1 MDINKFALF
10 ADVAFTKNFTKSG
23 ERMGYTQP
31 GVSHVLKTME
41 DEFGF
46 PLFLRTRKGV
56 TMTPNAE
63 AILPIIREIVSL
75 NEKLEQTI
83 NNINGLETGHL
94 TIAAFAS
101 ISRRW
106 IPSFIYAFKKV
117 NVTQHAVGL
126 CDDCRTEFVSV
137 YQLKALS
144 CEHQLFLA
152 GLVWVAH
159 RTCAYHYP
167 FALAFKYIFEQ
178 LRRIEFDLDILKL
191 MLDMVAPAPAVTV
204 DAAVRT
210 ATVDVHSVP
219 ACQQRFC
226 IYIVHLSNLFAACY
240 SHFFFLKKIRLNMT
254 MTMLTIITIGYAAFF
269 SSSGIYLKFMPYQP
283 TISVSGMNIEVMT
296 VSSVIMRFCFL
307 SSCD

>member
-106 IPSFIYAFKKV
+106 IPSFIYAFKQKYPGIEIELLEGGTDEIV
-117 NVTQHAVGL
+117 AWVESSQADLGFLSKRHTK
-126 CDDCRTEFVSV
+126 
-137 YQLKALS
+137 QLKWHS
-144 CEHQLFLA
+144 LA
-152 GLVWVAH
+152 NDPLMA
-159 RTCAYHYP
+159 
-167 FALAFKYIFEQ
+167 
-178 LRRIEFDLDILKL
+178 ILPK
-191 MLDMVAPAPAVTV
+191 DY
-204 DAAVRT
+204 
-210 ATVDVHSVP
+210 DVHGRSSIPMKEFEEQPFIISAEGVD
-219 ACQQRFC
+219 
-226 IYIVHLSNLFAACY
+226 YDVHEAIRVANITPNIRYSSTDDHTVISMVSSNLGISILPNLVIGTARDE
-240 SHFFFLKKIRLNMT
+240 IRALP
-254 MTMLTIITIGYAAFF
+254 LDPYVSRELGIITNSEYKPSPAARRFIECVEETLPKIINKDPELQ
-269 SSSGIYLKFMPYQP
+269 SS
-283 TISVSGMNIEVMT
+283 
-296 VSSVIMRFCFL
+296 
-307 SSCD
+307 

>member
-75 NEKLEQTI
+75 NEKLEQTV
-83 NNINGLETGHL
+83 NHINGLETGHL

-106 IPSFIYAFKKV
+106 IPKFIYNFKKKYPGIEIELLEGG
-117 NVTQHAVGL
+117 T
-126 CDDCRTEFVSV
+126 DEIVSWV
-137 YQLKALS
+137 ESCQADLGFLSRRHTKQLKWYP
-144 CEHQLFLA
+144 LA
-152 GLVWVAH
+152 NDPLMA
-159 RTCAYHYP
+159 
-167 FALAFKYIFEQ
+167 
-178 LRRIEFDLDILKL
+178 ILPK
-191 MLDMVAPAPAVTV
+191 DY
-204 DAAVRT
+204 
-210 ATVDVHSVP
+210 DVHERTSIPMKEFEEQPFIISAEGVD
-219 ACQQRFC
+219 
-226 IYIVHLSNLFAACY
+226 YDVHDAIRKSNITPNIHYSSTDDHTVISMVSSNLGISILPNLVIGTARDE
-240 SHFFFLKKIRLNMT
+240 IRALP
-254 MTMLTIITIGYAAFF
+254 LDPYF
-269 SSSGIYLKFMPYQP
+269 SRELGIVTNAEYKPSPATRRFIECVEETLPEVLEKE
-283 TISVSGMNIEVMT
+283 SV
-296 VSSVIMRFCFL
+296 L
-307 SSCD
+307 